1 MKSRETTGAGSKTA
15 IQVIDR
21 MMRLIDAL
29 TASPAPASL
38 KSLAAATR
46 LHPSTAHRILGVMV
60 QCGFADRA
68 DPGAYRLGIRL
79 LELGNL
85 VRSRISVRD
94 IALPFMRDLAAA
106 TGETVNLSIR
116 RGDEIVYV
124 ERTTENASM
133 MRVVQVVGA
142 RAPLHITAAGKLFL
156 ARDGAEAVK
165 GYARRTRLKAYTPH
179 SVKSLAALT
188 RELGAVREQGV
199 ARDQEEAELG
209 VRCIAAGVC
218 DDSGA
223 LVAAL
228 SVSAPAE
235 RQKPAEWTPQVREA
249 ALLVSRTLGYHE
261 PVR

>member
-21 MMRLIDAL
+21 MMVLIDAL

-68 DPGAYRLGIRL
+68 DPATYCLGIRL
-79 LELGNL
+79 LELGNV

-142 RAPLHITAAGKLFL
+142 RAPLHITAVGKIFL
-156 ARDGAEAVK
+156 TTENPAELKA
-165 GYARRTRLKAYTPH
+165 YADRTRLPAYTKN
-179 SVKSLAALT
+179 SLTSLAALDK
-188 RELGAVREQGV
+188 ELDKVRKQGF
-199 ARDQEEAELG
+199 AHDNEEAEIG
-209 VRCIAAGVC
+209 VRCIGAGIR

-223 LVAAL
+223 LVAGL
-228 SVSAPAE
+228 SVSAPTD
-235 RQKPAEWTPQVREA
+235 RLKPAWSAQVRETA
-249 ALLVSRTLGYHE
+249 ARISHAIGY
-261 PVR
+261 RGA

>member
-1 MKSRETTGAGSKTA
+1 MKSADNFGEDGKSA

-29 TASPAPASL
+29 TESHSPASL

-68 DPGAYRLGIRL
+68 DPGAYSLGIRL
-79 LELGNL
+79 LELGNV
-85 VRSRISVRD
+85 VRSRISVRA
-94 IALPFMRDLAAA
+94 IALPFMRDLATA

-124 ERTTENASM
+124 ERTTENHSM

-156 ARDGAEAVK
+156 ARDTAEAVK
-165 GYARRTRLKAYTPH
+165 AYAQRTGLKAYTPH
-179 SVKSLAALT
+179 SLKSQAALL
-188 RELGAVREQGV
+188 RELGTVREQGV
-199 ARDQEEAELG
+199 ARDQEEAEAG
-209 VRCIAAGVC
+209 VRCIAAGLC

-235 RQKPAEWTPQVREA
+235 RQKPADWTPRVRDA
-249 ALLVSRTLGYHE
+249 ARLISRALGYHE
-261 PVR
+261 SVR